1 MDSFFHG
8 VPCVQEQAKPRNF
21 ETDTAYDVEA
31 LHGGQP
37 PQEILYTL
45 GNLPSEESRTNGND
59 TGEDF
64 INVLP
69 YPIEEGL
76 NLRHDFVHLLVHC
89 VSNEVIGGKLKAETA
104 TANTAETCTSTC
116 AVLRRGD
123 NIQLVNTEQCVFQL
137 LRFLGSVSQTV
148 SRFTCAA
155 CHTADCVRSHIEL
168 WNRNSEEAG
177 NNLSDNPN
185 CFCQCDCIRQNG
197 FQNREEKVA
206 QGTSGLFHL
215 RLQNTKLVRRSFQS
229 TSHIALSVCNLRHD
243 SVVTQLG
250 LFSLSHARNASVNA
264 EVVGFLLQTSHR
276 QVIAESTKR
285 LKLTRDTRLQLLESV
300 RGADIVERSQIVGE
314 LGQVLAHDVRPV
326 TRNAKTIGNRH
337 EDTLISHPLAGV
349 DTHDFADLLRI
360 ILRFLRKLTH
370 RHIEQVHVL
379 NVAVGVSNP
388 ACDNTGN
395 PSHAHVRQADF
406 CGEVHIGFAEYR
418 IACRKACIALE
429 QSLDSCRERR
439 EASRHL
445 LHLRSQRG
453 NGSSNSIALFGKRV
467 KVGLSQRLRYGV
479 NLRSEF
485 HELVQPV
492 CERTEARL
500 LDALQRFECVHQ
512 SLYLLP
518 CKGQPCQARN
528 ALTELPERVRQCAKA
543 NAALAHGSGCGFQPS
558 KRLGKCVY
566 AANGRCRI
574 RLYFK
579 LQLLDCRR
587 HNAHFPSNFLLWLAM
602 NPSIMR
608 LPLSYTPLACSS
620 SLSSTCFSVSA

>member
-1 MDSFFHG
+1 M
-8 VPCVQEQAKPRNF
+8 
-21 ETDTAYDVEA
+21 
-31 LHGGQP
+31 
-37 PQEILYTL
+37 
-45 GNLPSEESRTNGND
+45 
-59 TGEDF
+59 
-64 INVLP
+64 
-69 YPIEEGL
+69 
-76 NLRHDFVHLLVHC
+76 
-89 VSNEVIGGKLKAETA
+89 
-104 TANTAETCTSTC
+104 
-116 AVLRRGD
+116 
-123 NIQLVNTEQCVFQL
+123 
-137 LRFLGSVSQTV
+137 
-148 SRFTCAA
+148 
-155 CHTADCVRSHIEL
+155 
-168 WNRNSEEAG
+168 
-177 NNLSDNPN
+177 
-185 CFCQCDCIRQNG
+185 
-197 FQNREEKVA
+197 
-206 QGTSGLFHL
+206 
-215 RLQNTKLVRRSFQS
+215 QNTKLVRRGFQS

-243 SVVTQLG
+243 SIVTQLG

-418 IACRKACIALE
+418 IACGKVRVPLE
-429 QSLDSCRERR
+429 QPLNLGRKGRET
-439 EASRHL
+439 SRHL
-445 LHLRSQRG
+445 LHLSGKRG
-453 NGSSNSIALFGKRV
+453 DSGSNSVAL
-467 KVGLSQRLRYGV
+467 
-479 NLRSEF
+479 
-485 HELVQPV
+485 V
-492 CERTEARL
+492 CERIKVSLFQRFCNSVDLRSNFYELIQPGSQRIEPGFL
-500 LDALQRFECVHQ
+500 NALQRFESVYKPLH
-512 SLYLLP
+512 LLP
-518 CKGQPCQARN
+518 CKSKPGQTRN
-528 ALTELPERVRQCAKA
+528 TLAEFLQRVRQCTKP
-543 NAALAHGSGCGFQPS
+543 NAALAYRSGSGFQPS
-558 KRLGKCVY
+558 QRLGKCVY
-566 AANGRCRI
+566 PANGRCRI

-579 LQLLDCRR
+579 LQLLDCGR

-602 NPSIMR
+602 NPSISF

-620 SLSSTCFSVSA
+620 SRSSICFSVSA